1 MDPVL
6 LARLQFAITII
17 YHFFFVPLTLG
28 LSIVVAIMETIYV
41 RTGNEVYKRMTKFW
55 GKLLL
60 INFAMGVVTG
70 IVQEFQ
76 FGMAWS
82 EYSRYV
88 GDIFG
93 APLAIEALLA
103 FFLESTFLGVWIFG
117 WDKLSKGLHATTMW
131 LVAIGSN
138 ISAIWILIANAFM
151 QHPVGYTISNGRA
164 ELTNFAQVIF
174 NQPIFSHFPHVFSAG
189 LVTVAFFMLGIS
201 AYHLLRQNETDLFRR
216 SFRMAAIIGVIG
228 TILVG
233 VIGHTQGQEINTT
246 QPMKLASL
254 EALFDTEN
262 PASLSIITI
271 KNPFNHNSNVIDW
284 RMPGMLSF
292 MEYNRFTGEVIGI
305 NQLQAQYVEQYGA
318 GDYVPPPVILYWSF
332 RAMVGAG
339 LVMILI
345 SLFAL
350 FIDLKKQYG
359 RFHWFFKLLP
369 WAIILPYMANTTGWI
384 LTEVGRFPWV
394 VYGLVKLQD
403 GVSKVVSSG
412 MLLTSLIGFI
422 LVYGLLIAATV
433 YLMLKFS
440 KAGPAPTDKPEPPEE
455 FIPSLVGSQDPQ
467 QEAEL

>member
-1 MDPVL
+1 MDVLL

-28 LSIVVAIMETIYV
+28 LSLVVAILETFYV
-41 RTGNEVYKRMTKFW
+41 VTGKDVYKRLTKFW
-55 GKLLL
+55 GKLFL
-60 INFAMGVVTG
+60 INFAIGVVTG

-76 FGMAWS
+76 FGMSWA

-117 WDKLSKGLHATTMW
+117 WDKLSKGLHVTTMW

-151 QHPVGYTISNGRA
+151 QHPVGYTVTDGRA
-164 ELTNFAQVIF
+164 ELTNFSQVVF
-174 NQPIFSHFPHVFSAG
+174 NLPIFSHYPHVFSAG

-201 AYHLLRQNETDLFRR
+201 AYHLLRHNETELFRY

-228 TILVG
+228 TIMVG
-233 VIGHTQGQEINTT
+233 LIGHTQGQEINST

-254 EALFDTEN
+254 EALFETEN

-271 KNPFNHNSNVIDW
+271 KNPFNDTLILDW
-284 RMPGMLSF
+284 RIPSGLSF
-292 MEYNRFTGEVIGI
+292 MEYNRFTGEVKGI
-305 NQLQAQYVEQYGA
+305 NQLQAFYEAQYGP
-318 GDYVPPPVILYWSF
+318 GDYIPPPVILYWSF

-339 LVMILI
+339 LLMIVM

-350 FIDLKKQYG
+350 FIELRNLYG
-359 RFHWFFKLLP
+359 KFPWFFRLLP
-369 WAIILPYMANTTGWI
+369 WAIALPYLANTTGWI
-384 LTEVGRFPWV
+384 LTEVGRYPWV

-403 GVSKVVSSG
+403 GVSKSVTGG

-422 LVYGLLIAATV
+422 LVYGLIITATI
-433 YLMLKFS
+433 YLMLKFA
-440 KAGPAPTDKPEPPEE
+440 KAGPAVAVETPPE
-455 FIPSLVGSQDPQ
+455 FTPSLVNHPESQ
-467 QEAEL
+467 

>member
-1 MDPVL
+1 MDVLL

-28 LSIVVAIMETIYV
+28 LSLVVAILETIYV
-41 RTGNEVYKRMTKFW
+41 CTGKETYKRMTKFW
-55 GKLLL
+55 GKLFL
-60 INFAMGVVTG
+60 INFAIGVVTG

-76 FGMAWS
+76 FGMSWS

-151 QHPVGYTISNGRA
+151 QHPVGYTIADGRA
-164 ELTNFAQVIF
+164 ELTNFSQVIF
-174 NQPIFSHFPHVFSAG
+174 NLPIFSHYPHVFSAG

-201 AYHLLRQNETDLFRR
+201 AYHLVRHNETDLFRY

-233 VIGHTQGQEINTT
+233 VIGHTQGQEINQT

-254 EALFDTEN
+254 EALFDTED

-271 KNPFNHNSNVIDW
+271 KNPFNGSLLLDLRI
-284 RMPGMLSF
+284 PGMLSF
-292 MEYNRFTGEVIGI
+292 MEYNRFTGEVKGI
-305 NQLQAQYVEQYGA
+305 NQLQAQYEQQYGP
-318 GDYVPPPVILYWSF
+318 GDYVPPPVVTYWSF

-339 LVMILI
+339 MLMILI
-345 SLFAL
+345 SLCAL
-350 FIDLKKQYG
+350 FVDLRNLYG
-359 RFHWFFKLLP
+359 KYPWFFKLLP
-369 WAIILPYMANTTGWI
+369 WAIALPYLANTTGWI
-384 LTEVGRFPWV
+384 LTEFGRFPWV

-403 GVSKVVSSG
+403 GVSKAVTGG

-422 LVYGLLIAATV
+422 LVYGLLIYAAIF
-433 YLMLKFS
+433 LMIKFA
-440 KAGPAPTDKPEPPEE
+440 KEGPVSALEVPEE
-455 FIPSLVGSQDPQ
+455 FTPSLVNPPESR
-467 QEAEL
+467 

>member
-1 MDPVL
+1 MDVLL

-28 LSIVVAIMETIYV
+28 LSLVVAILETIYV
-41 RTGNEVYKRMTKFW
+41 STGKENYKRLTKFW

-76 FGMAWS
+76 FGMSWS
-82 EYSRYV
+82 EYSRFV

-93 APLAIEALLA
+93 APLAIEALVA
-103 FFLESTFLGVWIFG
+103 FFLESTFLGVWVFG
-117 WDKLSKGLHATTMW
+117 WDKLSKGLHLTSMW

-151 QHPVGYTISNGRA
+151 QHPVGYTITDGRA

-174 NQPIFSHFPHVFSAG
+174 NLPIFSHYPHVFSAG

-201 AYHLLRQNETDLFRR
+201 AYHILRQNEIDLFKP
-216 SFRMAAIIGVIG
+216 SFRLAAIIGVIG
-228 TILVG
+228 TVMVG
-233 VIGHTQGQEINTT
+233 VIGHTQGQEINQT

-271 KNPFNHNSNVIDW
+271 KNPFNDSLILDL
-284 RMPGMLSF
+284 RIPGALSF
-292 MEYNRFTGEVIGI
+292 MEYNRFTGEVKGI
-305 NQLQAQYVEQYGA
+305 NQLQAQYEQQYGP

-339 LVMILI
+339 LLMILI
-345 SLFAL
+345 SLVAL
-350 FIDLKKQYG
+350 FIDLRNLYG
-359 RFHWFFKLLP
+359 KYPWFFKLLP
-369 WAIILPYMANTTGWI
+369 WAIALPYLANTTGWI

-394 VYGLVKLQD
+394 VYGVVDLQA
-403 GVSKVVSSG
+403 GVSKAVTGG

-422 LVYGLLIAATV
+422 LVYGLLISATV
-433 YLMLKFS
+433 YLMLKFA
-440 KAGPAPTDKPEPPEE
+440 KAGPAVALEVSEE
-455 FIPSLVGSQDPQ
+455 FTPSLVNPP
-467 QEAEL
+467 EAQ

>member
-1 MDPVL
+1 MDVLL

-28 LSIVVAIMETIYV
+28 LSLVVAILETIYV
-41 RTGNEVYKRMTKFW
+41 ITGKDIYKRLTKFW
-55 GKLLL
+55 GKLFL
-60 INFAMGVVTG
+60 INFAIGVVSG

-76 FGMAWS
+76 FGMSWS
-82 EYSRYV
+82 EYSRFV

-117 WDKLSKGLHATTMW
+117 WDKLSKGLHVTTMW

-151 QHPVGYTISNGRA
+151 QHPVGYAVTDGRA
-164 ELTNFAQVIF
+164 ELTNFAQVVF
-174 NQPIFSHFPHVFSAG
+174 NRPIFSHYPHILSAG

-201 AYHLLRQNETDLFRR
+201 AYHLLRHNETEFFKY
-216 SFRMAAIIGVIG
+216 SFRMAAIVGVIG

-233 VIGHTQGQEINTT
+233 LIGHAQGQEINET

-254 EALFDTEN
+254 EALSNTEN
-262 PASLSIITI
+262 PASLSLITLQ
-271 KNPFNHNSNVIDW
+271 NPFTNSIIIDL
-284 RMPGMLSF
+284 RIPSLLSF
-292 MEYNRFTGEVIGI
+292 MEYNRFTGEVKGI
-305 NQLQAQYVEQYGA
+305 NQLQAQYEQQYGP
-318 GDYVPPPVILYWSF
+318 GNYVPPSVVLYWSF

-339 LVMILI
+339 LLMILI

-350 FIDLKKQYG
+350 FIDLRNLYAKYP
-359 RFHWFFKLLP
+359 WFFNLLP
-369 WAIILPYMANTTGWI
+369 WAIALPYLANTTGWI
-384 LTEVGRFPWV
+384 LTEVGRYPWV

-403 GVSKVVSSG
+403 GVSKAVTGG

-422 LVYGLLIAATV
+422 LVYELIITATI
-433 YLMLKFS
+433 YLMLKFA
-440 KAGPAPTDKPEPPEE
+440 KAGPAVAVEAPAE
-455 FIPSLVGSQDPQ
+455 FTPSLVNPPESQ
-467 QEAEL
+467 

>member
-1 MDPVL
+1 MDVLL

-28 LSIVVAIMETIYV
+28 LSLVVAILETIYV
-41 RTGNEVYKRMTKFW
+41 FSGNEVYKRMTRFW
-55 GKLLL
+55 GKLFL
-60 INFAMGVVTG
+60 INFAIGVVTG

-82 EYSRYV
+82 EYSRFV

-93 APLAIEALLA
+93 VPLAIEALVA

-117 WDKLSKGLHATTMW
+117 WDKLSKGLHATMMW

-138 ISAIWILIANAFM
+138 VSAIWILIANAFM
-151 QHPVGYTISNGRA
+151 QHPVGYTITDGRA
-164 ELTNFAQVIF
+164 VLTNFSQVIF
-174 NQPIFSHFPHVFSAG
+174 NLPIFSHYPHVFSAG
-189 LVTVAFFMLGIS
+189 LATVAFFMLGIS
-201 AYHLLRQNETDLFRR
+201 AYHLARHNEVEVFKY
-216 SFRMAAIIGVIG
+216 SFRMAAIIGLIG

-233 VIGHTQGQEINTT
+233 VIGHTQGQEINQT
-246 QPMKLASL
+246 QPMKLASM

-271 KNPFNHNSNVIDW
+271 KNPFNDSLILDW
-284 RMPGMLSF
+284 RIPGALSF

-305 NQLQAQYVEQYGA
+305 NQLQAQYEQQYGP

-339 LVMILI
+339 LIMILI
-345 SLFAL
+345 SLVAL
-350 FIDLKKQYG
+350 FIDLKNLYG
-359 RFHWFFKLLP
+359 KFTWLLKLLP
-369 WAIILPYMANTTGWI
+369 WAIALPYIANTTGWI
-384 LTEVGRFPWV
+384 LTEMGRYPWV

-403 GVSKVVSSG
+403 GVSKVVSGG

-422 LVYGLLIAATV
+422 MVYGLLISATV

-440 KAGPAPTDKPEPPEE
+440 KAGPQPNATAPVVEE
-455 FIPSLVGSQDPQ
+455 LTPSLVSNQAS
-467 QEAEL
+467 E

>member
-1 MDPVL
+1 MDVLL

-28 LSIVVAIMETIYV
+28 LSMVVAILETIYV
-41 RTGNEVYKRMTKFW
+41 RTGNDIYKRMTKFW
-55 GKLLL
+55 GKLFL
-60 INFAMGVVTG
+60 INFAIGVVTG

-76 FGMAWS
+76 FGMSWS
-82 EYSRYV
+82 EYSRFV

-93 APLAIEALLA
+93 APLAIEALVA
-103 FFLESTFLGVWIFG
+103 FFMESTFLGVWIFG
-117 WDKLSKGLHATTMW
+117 WDKLSKGLHVTTMW

-151 QHPVGYTISNGRA
+151 QHPVGYTITGGRA
-164 ELTNFAQVIF
+164 ELTNFSQVIF
-174 NQPIFSHFPHVFSAG
+174 NLPIFSHYPHVFSAG

-201 AYHLLRQNETDLFRR
+201 AYHLVRHNEMNLFRY

-254 EALFDTEN
+254 EALFNTEN

-271 KNPFNHNSNVIDW
+271 KNPFNDTLILDW
-284 RMPGMLSF
+284 RIPGGLSF
-292 MEYNRFTGEVIGI
+292 MEYDTFTGEVKGI
-305 NQLQAQYVEQYGA
+305 NQLQAQYEQQYGP

-332 RAMVGAG
+332 RVMVGAG
-339 LVMILI
+339 LLMILI
-345 SLFAL
+345 SLVAL
-350 FIDLKKQYG
+350 FIDLRNLYG
-359 RFHWFFKLLP
+359 KHILFLKLLP
-369 WAIILPYMANTTGWI
+369 FAIALPYLANTTGWI

-403 GVSKVVSSG
+403 GVSKAVTAG

-422 LVYGLLIAATV
+422 LVYGLIISATV
-433 YLMLKFS
+433 YLMLKFA
-440 KAGPAPTDKPEPPEE
+440 KAGPMVAEE
-455 FIPSLVGSQDPQ
+455 VTAEFTPSLVNPPESK
-467 QEAEL
+467 